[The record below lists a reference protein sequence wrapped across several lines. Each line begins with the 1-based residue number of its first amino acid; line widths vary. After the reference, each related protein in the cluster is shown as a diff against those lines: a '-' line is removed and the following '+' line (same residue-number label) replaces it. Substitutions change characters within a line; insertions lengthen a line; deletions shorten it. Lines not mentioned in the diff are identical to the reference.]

1 MGPDLPVADASNVS
15 ILTWKVV
22 DGELHVRTVE
32 GGLERV
38 LRCVCGRSHWIVE
51 TRIQDGRGVL
61 AVKCHG
67 CGTAATLPLPELKVV
82 RDWRHR
88 IA

>member
-15 ILTWKVV
+15 LVAWRVV
-22 DGELHVRTVE
+22 EGELHVRAQGAE
-32 GGLERV
+32 QDRV

-67 CGTAATLPLPELKVV
+67 CGTAATLPLPELKIA
-82 RDWRHR
+82 RD
-88 IA
+88 